1 MLASNQDDRLSQ
13 RMTAIEKELASLAT
27 AMGTIYQLMSEIQV
41 ENKVEREK
49 SYEELRIWAQSNN
62 SLLAMISSAVNAIDA
77 LKREIIELSTS
88 STGQQK
94 SSPNSE
100 KTLTNFGKVLTDIS
114 QRIAQLS
121 TTSQSQLE
129 NISLSISQHQ
139 SQLEQLKNRV
149 GRGNRDKR
157 HWIVAGLVAIL
168 IIAST
173 WMTISSIRPIATKTG
188 WAVEKLGRIE
198 KKMGIKTATDTILRG
213 ERRK

>member
-157 HWIVAGLVAIL
+157 HWIAAGLVAIL